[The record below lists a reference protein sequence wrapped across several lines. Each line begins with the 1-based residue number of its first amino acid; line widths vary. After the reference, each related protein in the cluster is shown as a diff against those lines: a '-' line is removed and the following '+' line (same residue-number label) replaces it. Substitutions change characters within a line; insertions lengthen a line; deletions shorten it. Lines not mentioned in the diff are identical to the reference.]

1 MKTTRLLS
9 TVAAALLF
17 TAGAASAQGMN
28 KSNEQPQKAPSA
40 QQNAPA
46 EKSGQPMHSSGGMK
60 ADKGQSAK
68 NKADTKRETTG
79 QAPKSES
86 EKGSTMNK
94 SSQKN
99 GAAMKGNETQ
109 KNASEPSKQPS
120 AQNKAQSSPSNQN
133 NAQGSMSNQNN
144 AQGSMSNKSSQSSTT
159 QTQTTGQGA
168 AGAAHL
174 STEQRTK
181 ITSVIKQQKV
191 EPVHANFD
199 VRVGVRVP
207 ESVRFHPLPRE
218 VVTIYPEWRGFDYI
232 LVGEQIIVINPRTH
246 EIVAILEA

>member
-28 KSNEQPQKAPSA
+28 KGNEQPQKAPSA

-60 ADKGQSAK
+60 ADQGQSAK

-94 SSQKN
+94 SSEKN
-99 GAAMKGNETQ
+99 GAAMKRNEAQKNETQ

-120 AQNKAQSSPSNQN
+120 AQNKAQSSP
-133 NAQGSMSNQNN
+133 SNQNN